1 MPGMLAWQL
10 FETLQDTYDLE
21 DDTVHSLV
29 LSYHTYTSAIT
40 KTIKVVRLDKNSL
53 DVINS
58 INIRTKK
65 GGSLRKINL
74 DDLTLHVRVKRGSTT
89 ESDVNC
95 DTTFMFETIEEIGTS
110 IRSK

>member
-10 FETLQDTYDLE
+10 FETLQDTYDLK

-29 LSYHTYTSAIT
+29 LSYCTYTSAIV
-40 KTIKVVRLDKNSL
+40 KTIKVVRLDRSSL

-65 GGSLRKINL
+65 GGPLRKIHL
-74 DDLTLHVRVKRGSTT
+74 DDLTLHV
-89 ESDVNC
+89 
-95 DTTFMFETIEEIGTS
+95 
-110 IRSK
+110 